1 MGAERVKTYLRR
13 LPQKQPV
20 PLEKLY
26 PKDMCHPDALDLL
39 GKMLKLDPKERISV
53 GEALSH
59 KYLEK
64 YHDID
69 DEPLCF
75 PPFEFDFEDIP
86 FTRDDLKARILKE
99 IEQFHKDRVLI
110 LSPVNRSPKEL
121 QSCQVSST
129 QLNSSRGKDK
139 TTSKK
144 GIGLAPPFGTYCVNI
159 IIFELLS
166 HRGNPNFLSWKLEM
180 LPMHIQNVL
189 DKTLEHTHLNAL
201 QKFSTVSLTR
211 IYFYSVS

>member
-121 QSCQVSST
+121 HSCQVSST

-144 GIGLAPPFGTYCVNI
+144 GIDLAPPVLGHTVLI
-159 IIFELLS
+159 LS
-166 HRGNPNFLSWKLEM
+166 FLSCY
-180 LPMHIQNVL
+180 HGN
-189 DKTLEHTHLNAL
+189 
-201 QKFSTVSLTR
+201 
-211 IYFYSVS
+211 